1 MKLAHVMW
9 NLFCFRTLSVQ
20 YVAHGATIASRMM
33 SDNKDH
39 LGQNDRKDSH
49 YNLIQSNGSTNIDLM
64 PITVFNHIVRN

>member
-1 MKLAHVMW
+1 MW
-9 NLFCFRTLSVQ
+9 NLFCIRTLSVQ

-64 PITVFNHIVRN
+64 PIAVFNRIVLN